1 MQACAH
7 FAARERPRRS
17 RSAEKRRFATVGGSL
32 RSVRTER
39 QRSGGPPR
47 AEAAARAARKSR
59 KPSPQ
64 DHPPERHRVRAAR
77 RKPILRSTTE
87 SARLVRAAN
96 RSRRTPDR
104 KNWPQPAERHSY
116 GSSSKCHN
124 LIRPR
129 AAAARAVFSF
139 LLAFLIAGCAS
150 PRKLA
155 SKTKEK
161 TNVEEK
167 RTETTAG
174 EIFHRVDTT
183 KTEDVENTYT
193 KIEFFPPEPDKQET
207 KPDTTATGG
216 PSNPVADTPKNRTKE
231 PKEKRPPDTGKRGAI
246 KSIESY
252 TMKQKSEAAG
262 VTQTEQKEEATKTE
276 EVNTDSDTEID
287 VTEEPAA
294 DPYRWRYIFGILL
307 LLAVAFF
314 FLRKAKVFRA
324 VAAFFRKLF

>member
-1 MQACAH
+1 M
-7 FAARERPRRS
+7 
-17 RSAEKRRFATVGGSL
+17 
-32 RSVRTER
+32 RT
-39 QRSGGPPR
+39 
-47 AEAAARAARKSR
+47 KTY
-59 KPSPQ
+59 
-64 DHPPERHRVRAAR
+64 
-77 RKPILRSTTE
+77 I
-87 SARLVRAAN
+87 
-96 RSRRTPDR
+96 
-104 KNWPQPAERHSY
+104 
-116 GSSSKCHN
+116 
-124 LIRPR
+124 
-129 AAAARAVFSF
+129 AVFSF

-161 TNVEEK
+161 TNIEEK

-183 KTEDVENTYT
+183 KTEGVEITYT
-193 KIEFFPPEPDKQET
+193 KIEFYPPEPDKQET

-262 VTQTEQKEEATKTE
+262 VTQPEQKEEATKTE
-276 EVNTDSDTEID
+276 EVNTDSDTETD

-314 FLRKAKVFRA
+314 FLRKTKVFRA
-324 VAAFFRKLF
+324 VAALFRKLF